1 MKLLAAFVLAAL
13 TTLAGDLSGVKTV
26 YLLPMS
32 AGLDQYLAVRL
43 AANGAFQVSTDPA
56 LADAIFT
63 DRIGSN
69 FEKTL
74 EDLNAPKKA
83 TAAVS
88 KISKDGS
95 TDEDQDAFS
104 KPTMQPLSRG
114 KGSLF
119 LVDRKTHVVL
129 WSMYAKPKSSQSDD
143 MNALATQI
151 TSQITKDRK
160 SK

>member
-13 TTLAGDLSGVKTV
+13 TCLAGDLSAVKTV

-32 AGLDQYLAVRL
+32 GGLDQYLAVRL

-56 LADAIFT
+56 VADAIFT

-69 FEKTL
+69 FEQTL
-74 EDLNAPKKA
+74 KDMDAPKTPKA
-83 TAAVS
+83 NAGKVS
-88 KISKDGS
+88 ADGKD
-95 TDEDQDAFS
+95 DDQDAFA
-104 KPTMQPLSRG
+104 KPAMQPLSRG

-129 WSMYAKPKSSQSDD
+129 WSMFAKPKSSQAED
-143 MNALATQI
+143 MNALAAQI
-151 TSQITKDRK
+151 VAQIGKGRK